1 MRYLVSPF
9 STAFRVYPRAEGEG
23 QSMYMLIQKHVNL
36 RWLKKLKREESLWE
50 KNFDSKQQRTV
61 NFFFFFQVYMC
72 PLWINKWDN
81 MKYATNINWILANCI
96 SLRLKLLL

>member
-50 KNFDSKQQRTV
+50 KNFDSKHQRTV
-61 NFFFFFQVYMC
+61 NCFFFFKCICALYGF
-72 PLWINKWDN
+72 NKWDI
-81 MKYATNINWILANCI
+81 MKYATNINWTLANHT